1 MVIRNHNSFYK
12 YDTLSIYLSQE
23 LEVYSV
29 QIYGGDLKMDVFHLK
44 SKMYK

>member
-29 QIYGGDLKMDVFHLK
+29 QIYGGDLKMDVFHLN